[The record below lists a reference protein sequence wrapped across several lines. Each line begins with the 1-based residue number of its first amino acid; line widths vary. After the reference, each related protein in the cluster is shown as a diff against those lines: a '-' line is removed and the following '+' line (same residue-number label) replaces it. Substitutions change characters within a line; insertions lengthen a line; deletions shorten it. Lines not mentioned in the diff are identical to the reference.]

1 MDSTGIYENL
11 PLRVSSDLSSE
22 NLQNGNSNSEVTHP
36 VSPISQTTTV
46 PPPTTKIV
54 TSSSGPDGLSSTK
67 KQINSSLPASKKR
80 KSTSE
85 IPKTSSAN
93 FQTFLAKIKPRSSRS
108 SSFEMCDRKK
118 KKGEGADDERKA
130 TKNEES
136 EDDLDAGEETQLT
149 SQKIVNQHSTPT
161 AGFDDGYGSCN
172 SSPHGSGKHL
182 YDLILFKKI
191 KYKKKN
197 K

>member
-11 PLRVSSDLSSE
+11 PLRVSSDLSPE

-36 VSPISQTTTV
+36 VSPISQTTTTV
-46 PPPTTKIV
+46 PLPLTKIV

-67 KQINSSLPASKKR
+67 KLLNSSLPASKKR

-93 FQTFLAKIKPRSSRS
+93 FQSFLAKIKPRSSRS
-108 SSFEMCDRKK
+108 SSFELCDRKK
-118 KKGEGADDERKA
+118 KKGEGAEEER
-130 TKNEES
+130 TGVKNEEI

-172 SSPHGSGKHL
+172 SSPHGSGKYL
-182 YDLILFKKI
+182 
-191 KYKKKN
+191 
-197 K
+197 